1 MVFHLLKKWF
11 FPLAAVLALAVP
23 GAFFL
28 LKGGADQDL
37 VFGDDPQLP
46 TLTFYTTGSAT
57 TPQLAFW
64 AAIQNGEILEI
75 CNIHVR
81 FWKNLDD
88 LRAMLL
94 AGKGDLW
101 LGHTEGF
108 AQAHGAGAPVQLLF
122 ISGWRK
128 FFVVSTDPEA
138 RSLSAFQGRD
148 LPYAP
153 HGSPAVPVLRALQ
166 GDGGEPIGFK
176 PYEPKQLALMLI
188 SGRIDAALVPEPLVT
203 RLLEKVDGLQI
214 IDSVED
220 IYGRHTGQAP
230 RMPIAGIAVN
240 TRTVETYPRVIRKI
254 AGILLQEA
262 RKLEINPLPGV
273 DALPDVFEAF
283 MTKEQIRESLQRDKV
298 LSLPAADVQE
308 EIQTYLGF
316 LMPGREF
323 AVDRLTGVPL
333 FLRTKGP

>member
-1 MVFHLLKKWF
+1 MAFHLMKKWF

-28 LKGGADQDL
+28 LKGGADQAL

-64 AAIQNGEILEI
+64 AAIQSGEILEN
-75 CNIHVR
+75 CNIRVR

-88 LRAMLL
+88 LRALLL

-138 RSLSAFQGRD
+138 GSITAFHGRE

-188 SGRIDAALVPEPLVT
+188 SGRIDSALIPEPLVT
-203 RLLEKVDGLQI
+203 TLLGKVDGLRI
-214 IDSVED
+214 VGSVAEM
-220 IYGRHTGQAP
+220 YGKHTGRTP
-230 RMPIAGIAVN
+230 RMPIAGMAVN
-240 TRTVETYPRVIRKI
+240 TRTVETYPRIIRNMT
-254 AGILLQEA
+254 AAILREA
-262 RKLEINPLPGV
+262 RKLEKNPGAGV
-273 DALPDVFEAF
+273 DALPHYFDLFT
-283 MTKEQIRESLQRDKV
+283 TKDQIRESLSRDMV
-298 LSLPAADVQE
+298 LALPAADVTE
-308 EIQTYLGF
+308 EIRTYLGI
-316 LMPGREF
+316 LLPGREF
-323 AVDRLTGVPL
+323 AVDRLTGDPL
-333 FLRTKGP
+333 FLQPEGS